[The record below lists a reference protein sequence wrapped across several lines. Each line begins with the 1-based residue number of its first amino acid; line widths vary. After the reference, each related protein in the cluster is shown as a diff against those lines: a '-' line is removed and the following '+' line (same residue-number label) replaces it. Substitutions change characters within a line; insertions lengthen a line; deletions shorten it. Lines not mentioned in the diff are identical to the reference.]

1 MLVTA
6 LKEAGF
12 RVLTVTADTP
22 TQERVER
29 AWELT
34 NGYDVLV
41 ASTNCLNRGVTI
53 TEANHVIIANLEW
66 SPEVT
71 EQAEDRV
78 HRPGQTKEVHIHY
91 VMTANSVDG
100 KMLDLV
106 EPEVGGLALGARPG
120 SARHRR
126 GRPPGADRRRERHDA
141 SRQGDPGRS

>member
-1 MLVTA
+1 M
-6 LKEAGF
+6 
-12 RVLTVTADTP
+12 
-22 TQERVER
+22 ER
-29 AWELT
+29 AWELR

-91 VMTANSVDG
+91 VMTANTVDG

-106 EPEVGGLALGARPG
+106 GQKSAALHSVLDRIAQDTDVAALLEQVAAESAMMQVAKAILADPEPVLE
-120 SARHRR
+120 SR
-126 GRPPGADRRRERHDA
+126 GRDL
-141 SRQGDPGRS
+141 SQ